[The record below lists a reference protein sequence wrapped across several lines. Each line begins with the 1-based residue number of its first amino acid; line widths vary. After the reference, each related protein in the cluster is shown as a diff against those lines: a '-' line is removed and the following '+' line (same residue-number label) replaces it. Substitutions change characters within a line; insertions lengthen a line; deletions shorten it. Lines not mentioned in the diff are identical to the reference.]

1 VTEDKEHSGKSS
13 WVNFKNAVWH
23 ESFAKITS
31 SLASKSR
38 TGQWY
43 PCLDGIDRWF
53 FLCLLI
59 LSADYEEQQVLSFY
73 IVFFLT
79 IIYRCVMSLTRGV
92 MSLWPCPICLIPRD
106 ELWDT
111 SKQYTRRISDTSRD
125 IVLAAQEMDTHEEQE
140 ELLKQ
145 HGLRNVT
152 VSFVSTICDAL
163 RLTYF

>member
-1 VTEDKEHSGKSS
+1 
-13 WVNFKNAVWH
+13 
-23 ESFAKITS
+23 
-31 SLASKSR
+31 
-38 TGQWY
+38 
-43 PCLDGIDRWF
+43 
-53 FLCLLI
+53 
-59 LSADYEEQQVLSFY
+59 
-73 IVFFLT
+73 
-79 IIYRCVMSLTRGV
+79 MSLTRGV